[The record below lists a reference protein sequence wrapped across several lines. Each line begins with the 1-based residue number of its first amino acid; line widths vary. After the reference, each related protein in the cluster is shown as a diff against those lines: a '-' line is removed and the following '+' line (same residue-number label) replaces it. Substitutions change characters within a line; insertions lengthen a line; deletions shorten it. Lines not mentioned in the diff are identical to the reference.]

1 MKTKAIIVA
10 SLLSALTLPVF
21 AQTGAPTAAP
31 GSPAPASAQGT
42 NPAPGPATKAE
53 AATKEKAHQV
63 KKATKK
69 TAKKAKAKID
79 NATDA
84 NKPAADSAK
93 K

>member
-42 NPAPGPATKAE
+42 NPGPGPATKAE
-53 AATKEKAHQV
+53 TATKAEAHKV

-79 NATDA
+79 HATGAD
-84 NKPAADSAK
+84 KPAADSTTK
-93 K
+93 